1 MRITITKSSKIY
13 ILAPGNVPSG
23 GPEALHQLHYY
34 LTTLGYKSRISYYS
48 DPVVHPQ
55 FLIYEPKVIDIA
67 EIQDSPDNILIV
79 PEINTSILKNY
90 SKIRKCIWFLG
101 VQLYD
106 GFETLSDSKFLQ
118 LKTKIVKLTP
128 NFFLKTRQKILQ
140 SCFKQKFDK
149 QPYLVSKKDN
159 ILCGSMFAYE
169 FAKSNFKNVTLL
181 VEPLGLGFLGENNV
195 DLSSKNRS
203 DSVLYNPSKNSKTL
217 QKLLKRTDIIFKP
230 ISGYQDFEL
239 VDLFRNSKL
248 YIDFG
253 FFGGPERL
261 PKETVLN
268 GTMLLVGKRNASVNS
283 FDIAIPDKYKIEDA
297 DDIEFIA
304 SKIKQML
311 LDYDQI
317 IGDFRGFREKIIN
330 LEPNFI
336 KSIKSIFIKA

>member
-1 MRITITKSSKIY
+1 MEK
-13 ILAPGNVPSG
+13 N
-23 GPEALHQLHYY
+23 QL
-34 LTTLGYKSRISYYS
+34 LRKL
-48 DPVVHPQ
+48 
-55 FLIYEPKVIDIA
+55 PKMD
-67 EIQDSPDNILIV
+67 ELLNEQ
-79 PEINTSILKNY
+79 
-90 SKIRKCIWFLG
+90 
-101 VQLYD
+101 
-106 GFETLSDSKFLQ
+106 
-118 LKTKIVKLTP
+118 IVKLELDKTMRIIVIESLRESVD
-128 NFFLKTRQKILQ
+128 FYRDAILKGEIKDFSEREILED
-140 SCFKQKFDK
+140 FKRRVEIKK
-149 QPYLVSKKDN
+149 Q
-159 ILCGSMFAYE
+159 
-169 FAKSNFKNVTLL
+169 SNFKNVTLL

-253 FFGGPERL
+253 FFGCPERL